1 MVLGIQGYCLMGVLC
16 PACKLR
22 CCVSRIN
29 MDYAECPDHG
39 IINGIV
45 MLQCRGMVPWKALI
59 EIRAAQAYEAIHRLA
74 DYHRGEIIGAG
85 IQRVTKHEI
94 YQDDAPDETP
104 HTPA

>member
-1 MVLGIQGYCLMGVLC
+1 MGVLC

-39 IINGIV
+39 LINGIV

-74 DYHRGEIIGAG
+74 DYHRGEIIGAC